1 MHARTDE
8 THDPAAATDPTASA
22 EALRR
27 RWRALLD
34 EQPSLSPRKA
44 ADRLGTTEAQL
55 IATGCGDRV
64 TRLDGGWASLLSNLE
79 ALGPVRVRTRNAAA
93 IHEKR
98 GVYSDV
104 TFTDTHNMG
113 LVLAD
118 EIDLRLFMD
127 EWEAGFAVHAPS
139 ENAGG
144 VEGDGARS
152 APPRLRFFG
161 ADGSAIHTVFLTG
174 ASSREDFQALVDAYR
189 HDDQTPAQ
197 TVRTDPDSSEE
208 ESGAAHGEKGGIRVD
223 EEAFLEDWE
232 ALQDTH
238 DFFPLL
244 NDYGLSRTRALEIGE
259 GRFTRRVPTE
269 SLRRTLHAA
278 AERETPIMVFVGS
291 AGCLQIHTGPV
302 EAVEHDAPWC
312 RVLDPGFRLRLN
324 EALVEQ
330 AWVVRKPTRDGD
342 VTSLELMDAD
352 GGVIAR
358 LFGKRKTGQPE
369 REDWRAIL
377 SALPTQGPARPGA
390 HERGA

>member
-1 MHARTDE
+1 MHAQPDE

-34 EQPSLSPRKA
+34 DRPSLSRREA
-44 ADRLGTTEAQL
+44 ADRLGTTEVQL

-93 IHEKR
+93 VHEKR

-113 LVLAD
+113 LVLAG
-118 EIDLRLFMD
+118 EIDLRLFMN
-127 EWEAGFAVHAPS
+127 EWEAGFAVHAPP
-139 ENAGG
+139 ENAG

-152 APPRLRFFG
+152 APPSLRFFG
-161 ADGSAIHTVFLTG
+161 ADGSALHTVFLTG
-174 ASSREDFQALVDAYR
+174 ESSREDFQALVDAYR
-189 HDDQTPAQ
+189 HDDQSPAQ
-197 TVRTDPDSSEE
+197 PVRTAPGPSGEE
-208 ESGAAHGEKGGIRVD
+208 GGAEGKDGGSRVD
-223 EEAFLEDWE
+223 EKAFLEDWE
-232 ALQDTH
+232 SLQDTH

-244 NDYGLSRTRALEIGE
+244 NDHGVSRTRALEIGE

-291 AGCLQIHTGPV
+291 PGCLQIHTGPV
-302 EAVEHDAPWC
+302 EAIEHDAPWC

-342 VTSLELMDAD
+342 VTSLELMGAD

-377 SALPTQGPARPGA
+377 SALSTQGPAR
-390 HERGA
+390 